1 MQLSLSSHLLVYGLC
16 APEELAPAQAAGVE
30 QVELWLAEPHL
41 PWRNPAACEA
51 LRTRLA
57 NLGLRAGSVHLPFY
71 PSVPALLE
79 HGEKWSLIDPDPAR
93 RAEALAG
100 TREGMIAAAALGA
113 DHAVLHLGWQ
123 RDHWG
128 EQEHAWAR
136 EAVHKLLAEPPAAGV
151 CLCVE
156 NIISSGTRVASLL
169 ALLDDVDP
177 DGQAGI
183 CLDLGHAHVDGG
195 VLAELEAAAP
205 RLRHL
210 HLHDNDGSQ
219 DRHLAP
225 GLGTIPWPEV
235 LTRLAASGFE
245 GAGALEVRDTS
256 KGARPAA
263 EVLADTLAASAA
275 IFPQI
280 TLPDSDARAQLDSAT
295 PPCK

>member
-16 APEELAPAQAAGVE
+16 APEELAAAQAAGIE

-51 LRTRLA
+51 LRARLGD
-57 NLGLRAGSVHLPFY
+57 LGLRAGSVHLPFY

-79 HGEKWSLIDPDPAR
+79 KGEKWSLIDPDPAR

-100 TREGMIAAAALGA
+100 TRAGMIAAAALGA

-123 RDHWG
+123 RDSWG
-128 EQEHAWAR
+128 EQEHGWAR
-136 EAVHKLLAEPPAAGV
+136 EAVHDLLSDPPADGV
-151 CLCVE
+151 CLCLE

-169 ALLDDVDP
+169 ALLDEVDP
-177 DGQAGI
+177 DCQAGI

-219 DRHLAP
+219 DTHLAP
-225 GLGTIPWPEV
+225 GLGSIPWPEV
-235 LTRLAASGFE
+235 LARLAACGFQ
-245 GAGALEVRDTS
+245 GTGALEVRDMS
-256 KGARPAA
+256 RGARPAA
-263 EVLADTLAASAA
+263 EVLAETLAASAA

-280 TLPDSDARAQLDSAT
+280 QLSDSVASAQPDPST

>member
-1 MQLSLSSHLLVYGLC
+1 MQLSLSSHLLVYGVC
-16 APEELAPAQAAGVE
+16 APEELAAAQAAGIE

-41 PWRNPAACEA
+41 PWRNPSACEA
-51 LRTRLA
+51 LRAHLA
-57 NLGLRAGSVHLPFY
+57 ELGLRAGSVHLPFY

-79 HGEKWSLIDPDPAR
+79 QGEKWSLIDPDPAR

-113 DHAVLHLGWQ
+113 EHAVLHLGWQ
-123 RDHWG
+123 RDAWG

-136 EAVHKLLAEPPAAGV
+136 EAVHDLLSDPPAPGV
-151 CLCVE
+151 CLCLE
-156 NIISSGTRVASLL
+156 NIISAGTRVASLVE
-169 ALLDDVDP
+169 LLEEVDP

-210 HLHDNDGSQ
+210 HLHDNDGTQ
-219 DRHLAP
+219 DAHFAP

-235 LTRLAASGFE
+235 LARLAACGFD
-245 GAGALEVRDTS
+245 GSGALEVRDTS

-263 EVLADTLAASAA
+263 EVLAETLAASAA

-280 TLPDSDARAQLDSAT
+280 QLPDSAASAQIQRGT
-295 PPCK
+295 QPCK